1 MDANNNH
8 WVITFTSEGPQIE
21 VYRQPNDAPAKK
33 RITKLECPSARE
45 MAAPEWDSGYIM
57 DMVESLPR
65 GHVPMLV
72 KSKTH
77 STNDLAAGLTNKQL
91 VILFESLLDVPLS
104 SQYTNI
110 KAFARLISRVSG
122 HSEGSVRTCING
134 GIDYDKS
141 SVKNDV
147 EVVASLL
154 DTVKPKLAQ
163 MLRNNVE

>member
-1 MDANNNH
+1 MLF
-8 WVITFTSEGPQIE
+8 VSGLMK
-21 VYRQPNDAPAKK
+21 AK
-33 RITKLECPSARE
+33 RLSLEA
-45 MAAPEWDSGYIM
+45 
-57 DMVESLPR
+57 L
-65 GHVPMLV
+65 
-72 KSKTH
+72 
-77 STNDLAAGLTNKQL
+77 
-91 VILFESLLDVPLS
+91 
-104 SQYTNI
+104 
-110 KAFARLISRVSG
+110 ARLISRVSG